1 MTTSSALPYCMALC
15 LNRCLQALAVPALVS
30 GGDWLLASH
39 TGSGKTLA
47 YLLPLIQQLKEQE
60 EQEGFTR
67 RPKRPRVVV
76 LGPTK
81 ELTDQVRATQVYCW
95 YAGGFYC

>member
-1 MTTSSALPYCMALC
+1 V
-15 LNRCLQALAVPALVS
+15 QALAVPALSS

-47 YLLPLIQQLKEQE
+47 YLLPLIQHLKEQE
-60 EQEGFTR
+60 EQEGFAR
-67 RPKRPRVVV
+67 RPKRPRVLV

-81 ELTDQVRATQVYCW
+81 ELTDQVGLRQDRYNASSCKPL
-95 YAGGFYC
+95 C